1 MILNDPQP
9 SPPMRL
15 PDVSLALA
23 DVRLLEDGIASMLR
37 FPDGRWLVVR
47 EASAGWGIDW

>member
-1 MILNDPQP
+1 MIRNDPQP

-23 DVRLLEDGIASMLR
+23 DVRLLEGGTVSMLR
-37 FPDGRWLVVR
+37 FPNGRWLVVR